1 MGGNRDDRSGCAGGH
16 ACDSEGGGPL
26 NDFSGKRILVTGAS
40 SGLGLACAN
49 KLALSGAQLVV
60 AGRRLDELI
69 ARFPPPHR
77 ALTCDVTREE
87 DCKALAAQLKRE
99 GMALD
104 GLVLAAGTQG
114 VKPLVMESQASL
126 RDSWNV
132 NVYGSLGLIAALLK
146 SRVIA
151 RGAGIVLFSSAAA
164 GAGGAGIVGYAASKG
179 AIEAATRSLA
189 LELASQEIR
198 VNAIAAG
205 VVETPM
211 SAQYLSRMTA
221 EQVERLRAQHPLGF
235 GTPKDIAGPVAFL
248 LSPAARWITGSIL
261 RVDGGLT
268 SH

>member
-1 MGGNRDDRSGCAGGH
+1 M
-16 ACDSEGGGPL
+16 
-26 NDFSGKRILVTGAS
+26 
-40 SGLGLACAN
+40 
-49 KLALSGAQLVV
+49 ALSGAQLVV

-179 AIEAATRSLA
+179 ALNALTRSMAVELAREKIRVNSVAAGHVATEMSDSVRGHLTPEWYAAIEAA
-189 LELASQEIR
+189 
-198 VNAIAAG
+198 
-205 VVETPM
+205 
-211 SAQYLSRMTA
+211 
-221 EQVERLRAQHPLGF
+221 HPLGT
-235 GTPKDIAGPVAFL
+235 GTATDVAYAVAFL
-248 LSPAARWITGSIL
+248 LADTGRWITGSTL
-261 RVDGGLT
+261 VVDGGFT
-268 SH
+268 AQ